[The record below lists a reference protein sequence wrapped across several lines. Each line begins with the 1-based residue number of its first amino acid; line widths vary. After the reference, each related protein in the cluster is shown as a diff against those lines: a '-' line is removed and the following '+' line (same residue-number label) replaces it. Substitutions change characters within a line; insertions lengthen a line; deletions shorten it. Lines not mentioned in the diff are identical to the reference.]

1 MVSTKNKN
9 KNKNYPHILII
20 CFFTILLLVSST
32 QYSIASTT
40 QSPLQ
45 TQCLSFPNT
54 VINGNSNSGDGND
67 GDNNSQSGLK
77 IQVNLSNQNIA
88 NIGPLTIFII
98 TAEGECA
105 IAEINL
111 DSVESVGQEGQ
122 LTFEF
127 EQGVIDV
134 NEKFNACVETSI
146 DFDFVCVLG
155 ANSPSK
161 VPEEVFLDVPIK
173 NENSIVN

>member
-1 MVSTKNKN
+1 MVSDKNKN
-9 KNKNYPHILII
+9 KNKNYPNVLII

-54 VINGNSNSGDGND
+54 VINGNSNSGSDD
-67 GDNNSQSGLK
+67 DDDDSQSGLK

-98 TAEGECA
+98 TTEGECA

-111 DSVESVGQEGQ
+111 DSVESVGQERQ

-134 NEKFNACVETSI
+134 DEKFNACVETSI
-146 DFDFVCVLG
+146 DFNFVCVLG

-173 NENSIVN
+173 N

>member
-1 MVSTKNKN
+1 MVSNKN
-9 KNKNYPHILII
+9 KNKNYPHVFII
-20 CFFTILLLVSST
+20 CFFTILLLLSST

-54 VINGNSNSGDGND
+54 VINGNSNSDND
-67 GDNNSQSGLK
+67 DDDNSQPGLK

-88 NIGPLTIFII
+88 NIGPLSIFII
-98 TAEGECA
+98 TTEGECA

-111 DSVESVGQEGQ
+111 DSVESVGQERQ

-146 DFDFVCVLG
+146 DFSFVCVLG

-161 VPEEVFLDVPIK
+161 VPEEVFLDVPII
-173 NENSIVN
+173 NENSLGN